1 MYVLFWECLWILRTS
16 KQAGLNSFTLTPKQW
31 IEQTNAVGLISKQGR
46 YGGTYA
52 HKEYEI
58 FKKDRDKSYISDF
71 DRKVKI
77 LLEKIALAMSMTKI
91 TENASEKFTIEL
103 LEKQGYQYI
112 YAPVI
117 TLISKN
123 SEGKLP

>member
-1 MYVLFWECLWILRTS
+1 M
-16 KQAGLNSFTLTPKQW
+16 
-31 IEQTNAVGLISKQGR
+31 GLISKQGR

-52 HKEYEI
+52 YIEYEI

-77 LLEKIALAMSMTKI
+77 LLEKLDTMAMSMTKI

-103 LEKQGYQYI
+103 LEKQGYQYS
-112 YAPVI
+112 YASI
-117 TLISKN
+117 IILIAKN
-123 SEGKLP
+123 AQVKLP